1 MTTPINIKSLI
12 IIFLKELSNM
22 GIIKIIEA
30 YAIHRIRYKEETNNS
45 LMFRS
50 LAFKRSD
57 NRATTENINIG
68 KPNLLSILIFFRFLK
83 LSKIQ

>member
-30 YAIHRIRYKEETNNS
+30 YAIHRIRYRKETKNS
-45 LMFRS
+45 LPLRS
-50 LAFKRSD
+50 LEFRRREKS
-57 NRATTENINIG
+57 TIVENINIG
-68 KPNLLSILIFFRFLK
+68 IPKSLFILIFLKFLIMNR
-83 LSKIQ
+83 IQ